1 MSNKTFESEYGKIVK
16 EFKAD
21 PRNKIHVN
29 LTLLT
34 LSANVETGD
43 AHKESKINKIIGK
56 YTEGGLDDDETT
68 IYDGAVA
75 VCGALARECLGG
87 DPDAETDYE
96 ITWLQDD
103 SAYFA
108 EVRQN

>member
-1 MSNKTFESEYGKIVK
+1 MSNKTFEGEYNKIVK
-16 EFKAD
+16 EFGAD

-43 AHKESKINKIIGK
+43 SHKESKINKIIEK
-56 YTEGGLDDDETT
+56 YIDGGLDDDETT
-68 IYDGAVA
+68 VYDGAVA
-75 VCGALARECLGG
+75 VCGALARECFGG
-87 DPDAETDYE
+87 DPDAEVDYE
-96 ITWLQDD
+96 ITWLQND